1 MKLFTAFYV
10 QGLVSGQ
17 FGHFQPIRA
26 GGASKPVRPISND
39 NNNDQQLFLNPRA
52 LGFSNDDFDFLN
64 LEEAAARGK
73 KNGGSK
79 AAQKV
84 IGHILIKA
92 QFPILHAWFFP

>member
-17 FGHFQPIRA
+17 FGQFQPIRA
-26 GGASKPVRPISND
+26 GGASKPVRPISNE
-39 NNNDQQLFLNPRA
+39 DQQLFLNPRA
-52 LGFSNDDFDFLN
+52 LGFSSEDFDFLN

-84 IGHILIKA
+84 T
-92 QFPILHAWFFP
+92 

>member
-1 MKLFTAFYV
+1 MKLFTALYV

-17 FGHFQPIRA
+17 FGQFQPIRA
-26 GGASKPVRPISND
+26 GGASKPIRPSSNS
-39 NNNDQQLFLNPRA
+39 NNNNGDDQLFLNPRA

-64 LEEAAARGK
+64 LDDAARGK

-84 IGHILIKA
+84 IYYAGLYVS
-92 QFPILHAWFFP
+92 F

>member
-1 MKLFTAFYV
+1 MKLFTALYV

-17 FGHFQPIRA
+17 FGQFQPIRA
-26 GGASKPVRPISND
+26 GGASRPIRPNSNSNSGD
-39 NNNDQQLFLNPRA
+39 DQLFLNPRA

-64 LEEAAARGK
+64 LDDATRGK

-84 IGHILIKA
+84 L
-92 QFPILHAWFFP
+92 F